1 MSSALQHYEGGS
13 QLAVTAFR
21 KPSQVL
27 AEAQEAAAALKQ
39 IITDKPEKAKVYFN
53 GEQYLEREDWGTV
66 ARFYSC
72 TAKTVETKYVEYG
85 YGPDKVCGFEATA
98 IVIDIN
104 TGMEIGR
111 AESMCL
117 DEEATWGKV
126 PVYDWQD
133 KLDADGKKIW
143 NPQGG
148 KNKTGGYEREK
159 VQTGETTK
167 PLFQLRSMA
176 QTRAEA
182 KALKQVFSWVVVLA
196 GYKATPA
203 EEMTGNELEGEPQD
217 IGRGKPQVQ
226 QPSRTSDKKTQPQG
240 NGSHEIVS
248 DEIEAVRSDSNKNLW
263 LSLKSCKPS
272 LVVVKVDRVHG
283 DMKPGAKLKFDALK
297 SKNDRIGEY
306 YDLQSLID
314 LIPAPEVEPA
324 RATEPAKVEPATE
337 VHPEIQ
343 GMMDDVDKMD
353 SNRNASIDGLFGS
366 GAVTTGDKVPPAAA
380 KKEGVIGSKRAQR
393 LYAMMSQNKDKNNG
407 FNEKE
412 CKRILG
418 AMTPPLEHLSDLP
431 LDFQATIENYATGE
445 KDWREFWSDDPIQG

>member
-1 MSSALQHYEGGS
+1 MSSAIQTYDGG
-13 QLAVTAFR
+13 QLAVTTFR
-21 KPSQVL
+21 KPAQVL
-27 AEAQEAAAALKQ
+27 AEAKEAADALHAIVSQKK
-39 IITDKPEKAKVYFN
+39 DKVMFN

-104 TGMEIGR
+104 TGIEVGR

-117 DEEATWGKV
+117 DEEDNWGKV

-148 KNKTGGYEREK
+148 RNKTGAYEREK
-159 VQTGETTK
+159 VQTGEKSK

-196 GYKATPA
+196 GYKPTPA
-203 EEMTGNELEGEPQD
+203 EEMTGHEFDGEPQD
-217 IGRGKPQVQ
+217 TGRGKPQVT
-226 QPSRTSDKKTQPQG
+226 QPTRTSEKGKTQPQESG
-240 NGSHEIVS
+240 APDIVT
-248 DEIEAVRSDSNKNLW
+248 DVIEAARTDGNKNLW
-263 LSLKSCKPS
+263 LSLTKSKPS
-272 LVVVKVDRVHG
+272 LLVVKQDKVVA
-283 DMKPGAKLKFDALK
+283 DMKPG
-297 SKNDRIGEY
+297 SKIQFKAVKMKHDRVGEY
-306 YDLQSLID
+306 YDLISVVEI
-314 LIPAPEVEPA
+314 IPAPEA
-324 RATEPAKVEPATE
+324 AKAAEPAKVEPATE

-353 SNRNASIDGLFGS
+353 PNRNASIDGLFGS

-393 LYAMMSQNKDKNNG
+393 LYALMTQNKDKNNG